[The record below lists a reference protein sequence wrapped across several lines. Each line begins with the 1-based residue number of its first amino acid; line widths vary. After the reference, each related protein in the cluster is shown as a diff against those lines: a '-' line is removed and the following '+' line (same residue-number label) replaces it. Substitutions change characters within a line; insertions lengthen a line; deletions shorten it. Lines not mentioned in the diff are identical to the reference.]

1 MSNFL
6 TFFWLLFHWVYTFQI
21 CNEFRKNYCCIVWVR
36 EMINTKQN
44 ASKSIHLHIPCEA
57 NIMREI
63 RLKTYFG
70 SKKGLYCNDSKYVKT
85 YLVSHLIL
93 SIIIQECPFPY
104 PSNLDNINKLFYS
117 MLSVYRKGYNIYC
130 VHWSLLC
137 IESRSIEYFC
147 QKIISSIRLHP
158 SLRGKNSSVRM
169 ILSFILGKYALTS
182 NVLSIHFVH

>member
-1 MSNFL
+1 
-6 TFFWLLFHWVYTFQI
+6 
-21 CNEFRKNYCCIVWVR
+21 
-36 EMINTKQN
+36 MINMKQN

-63 RLKTYFG
+63 RLRTYFG

-85 YLVSHLIL
+85 YHVSHLIL

-104 PSNLDNINKLFYS
+104 PSNLDNINKLFYG
-117 MLSVYRKGYNIYC
+117 MLSVYRKGYNTYC

-137 IESRSIEYFC
+137 IESRSIVYFC

-158 SLRGKNSSVRM
+158 FLRGKNGSKRM
-169 ILSFILGKYALTS
+169 ILSFIFGKFALTS
-182 NVLSIHFVH
+182 DVLFNYFVYNCKKNKFNNMDIVLSQDVTLLFHINIEKIIETVK